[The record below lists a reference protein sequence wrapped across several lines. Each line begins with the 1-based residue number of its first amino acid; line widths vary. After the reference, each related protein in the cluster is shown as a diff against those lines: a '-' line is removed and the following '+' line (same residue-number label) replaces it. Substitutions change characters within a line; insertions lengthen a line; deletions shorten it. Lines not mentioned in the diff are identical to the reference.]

1 MYTLIAHSYSSTGM
15 LGDPY
20 TCICTAATACIC
32 SVCTAVLN
40 LHYVVYSKQALCTPV
55 CSACVDIVSTPP
67 VIDVLYS
74 DMAVVVVVLTV
85 PL

>member
-1 MYTLIAHSYSSTGM
+1 
-15 LGDPY
+15 
-20 TCICTAATACIC
+20 
-32 SVCTAVLN
+32 VCTAVLN